1 MLLFFLNSQLFL
13 VSGKVKFEVQLLHG
27 GGCFEVCEGGS
38 VVATGTVLASESTL
52 SEEEKEEEGHVGD
65 IKEEEEGKTP
75 NGNFQMHQEDV
86 YKELRLRGYEYGETF
101 QGIVYTHNKGNTHLL
116 IIPHDWIQT

>member
-1 MLLFFLNSQLFL
+1 M
-13 VSGKVKFEVQLLHG
+13 KFDVQLLHG

-38 VVATGTVLASESTL
+38 VVASGTVLTAESSL
-52 SEEEKEEEGHVGD
+52 SEEEMEEEEGHAGD
-65 IKEEEEGKTP
+65 AKEQEEEEGKTP

-101 QGIVYTHNKGNTHLL
+101 QGIVNIHNKGNNTTHLL
-116 IIPHDWIQT
+116 FIPHVIYAKHSFSDV